1 MKETAKKL
9 CTALKARSLTVTTA
23 ESCTGGMIAGAITSV
38 SGSSECFGYGFVT
51 YANDAKSKLIGVKTD
66 TLKKF
71 GAVSYETA
79 KEMAEGALSVS
90 GADIAIAVT
99 GIAGPAGG
107 TEEKPVG
114 LVYIS
119 VASKDLETKVYK
131 NLFDGNR
138 DEVRQHTVVRAL
150 ELTLDMAVNI
160 RK

>member
-1 MKETAKKL
+1 MEEAKKL
-9 CTALKARSLTVTTA
+9 CTALKERSLTVTTA

-38 SGSSECFGYGFVT
+38 PGSSDCFGYGFVT
-51 YANDAKSKLIGVKTD
+51 YANEAKSNLIGVKAD

-79 KEMAEGALSVS
+79 KEMAEGALGVS
-90 GADIAIAVT
+90 GADIAVAVT
-99 GIAGPAGG
+99 GIAGPGGG

-119 VASKDLETKVYK
+119 VASKWAETKVYK

-138 DEVRQHTVVRAL
+138 DEVRHKTVIRAL
-150 ELTLDMAVNI
+150 ELVFENI
-160 RK
+160 IMR